1 MVTSAPLA
9 DNAIAGAKRLLPGR
23 AANATFA
30 PILRVGDGSFIRA
43 PPVWFLATGAVLIR
57 AVGVRHRTDEG
68 GSVKTIPKLLV
79 FGLVEF
85 VVFGSMLF
93 VPAGTF
99 DYWQAW
105 VFLVVV
111 AVLAQAPAIYLLR
124 ANPAALQ
131 ARMRGGPTAETR
143 IAQRLIIAGLYLSL
157 AAMVVV
163 SALDHRFGWSPVPTA
178 ICLVG
183 DVVVAVGL
191 GVVGLVIIQN
201 SYAAATVRVKEGQ
214 EVVST
219 GLYGLVRHPMYT
231 GNVIMMVGI
240 PLALGSYWG
249 LVFVAPG
256 VIVLAWR
263 IRDEEK
269 LLQKE
274 LDGYREYT
282 EKVRYRLVPS
292 MW

>member
-1 MVTSAPLA
+1 
-9 DNAIAGAKRLLPGR
+9 
-23 AANATFA
+23 
-30 PILRVGDGSFIRA
+30 
-43 PPVWFLATGAVLIR
+43 
-57 AVGVRHRTDEG
+57 
-68 GSVKTIPKLLV
+68 VKTIPKLLV

-85 VVFGSMLF
+85 AVFGLLLF

-99 DYWQAW
+99 NYWQAW

-111 AVLAQAPAIYLLR
+111 AISVWIPPVYLLR
-124 ANPAALQ
+124 TNPAALQ
-131 ARMRGGPTAETR
+131 RRMRGGPAAEGR
-143 IAQRLIIAGLYLSL
+143 MAQKVLIAGLYLSL

-183 DVVVAVGL
+183 DVLVAVGL
-191 GVVGLVIIQN
+191 GVVGLVLIQN
-201 SYAAATVRVKEGQ
+201 SYAASTVQVEAGQ
-214 EVVST
+214 TVVST

-231 GNVIMMVGI
+231 GNMIMLLGI

-249 LVFVAPG
+249 LVFVVPG
-256 VIVLAWR
+256 LIVLAVR

-269 LLQKE
+269 LLQEE
-274 LDGYREYT
+274 LTGYREYAQT
-282 EKVRYRLVPS
+282 VRHRLVPL

>member
-1 MVTSAPLA
+1 
-9 DNAIAGAKRLLPGR
+9 
-23 AANATFA
+23 
-30 PILRVGDGSFIRA
+30 
-43 PPVWFLATGAVLIR
+43 
-57 AVGVRHRTDEG
+57 
-68 GSVKTIPKLLV
+68 VKTIPKLLV
-79 FGLVEF
+79 FAVVEF

-93 VPAGTF
+93 FPAGTF
-99 DYWQAW
+99 NYWQAW
-105 VFLVVV
+105 VFLMVV
-111 AVLAQAPAIYLLR
+111 AVVAWIPPIYLLR
-124 ANPAALQ
+124 TNPVALQ
-131 ARMRGGPTAETR
+131 ARMSGGPAAETR
-143 IAQRLIIAGLYLSL
+143 IAQKLIIAGLYLSL

-178 ICLVG
+178 VCLVG
-183 DVVVAVGL
+183 EVLLAVGL
-191 GVVGLVIIQN
+191 GVSAAVVIQN

-214 EVVST
+214 TVVST

-231 GNVIMMVGI
+231 GNVIMMIGI

-274 LDGYREYT
+274 LDGYREYSQ
-282 EKVRYRLVPS
+282 KVRYRLVPS